1 MKKKNKKFKMKFIIF
16 VVDDAISQ
24 LLLTTTLSL
33 VTLVF
38 NDM

>member
-1 MKKKNKKFKMKFIIF
+1 MKFIIF
-16 VVDDAISQ
+16 VVDDSISQ